1 MLAIL
6 LATWYFNWLISEWMI
21 SMSNA
26 STSVIHVYLLYFI
39 LCFQIPLHPV
49 IDSLVNDVIN
59 LAFKHFKYKEG

>member
-1 MLAIL
+1 
-6 LATWYFNWLISEWMI
+6 MI
-21 SMSNA
+21 SMSNT
-26 STSVIHVYLLYFI
+26 STSVIYVYLLYFI